1 MNYQGRLLGQYF
13 SILFFSI
20 FAFILLKKRRVLTY
34 KISKE
39 FIKDALLFGLPIVP
53 HVIGGMVIN
62 MSDKIFISHILGN
75 SELGIY
81 NMGYTIG
88 ATISMLS
95 TSFANSI
102 VPVSYSLFNKGD
114 CFSKEKV
121 VKIYWVFIISLAFI
135 VFLISLL
142 APFIFDYFINQ
153 QFIKGVSYVKWIS
166 LGYFFHGC
174 YLLFVN
180 VIFYVKKTNILFYL
194 SIMNIVVNL
203 ISNYLLINKYG
214 AVGATFA
221 LCISY
226 FVLFISTAIISNKLY
241 SLPWFFFLKKI
252 HN

>member
-1 MNYQGRLLGQYF
+1 VINQILLIDYQVKEEPFNFGVFSISNTALNIGLSLFLVIVLGMNYQGRLLGQYF

-121 VKIYWVFIISLAFI
+121 VKI
-135 VFLISLL
+135 
-142 APFIFDYFINQ
+142 
-153 QFIKGVSYVKWIS
+153 
-166 LGYFFHGC
+166 
-174 YLLFVN
+174 
-180 VIFYVKKTNILFYL
+180 FYK
-194 SIMNIVVNL
+194 S
-203 ISNYLLINKYG
+203 
-214 AVGATFA
+214 
-221 LCISY
+221 
-226 FVLFISTAIISNKLY
+226 AIY
-241 SLPWFFFLKKI
+241 
-252 HN
+252 